1 MIPRI
6 NTALKRVPAWSVYI
20 VGLLLLAWLVMLV
33 FTGGLGVD
41 PVKAIEHRLGS
52 LGLQFLLAGLCV
64 TPLRR
69 FTGLNLLRYRRALGL
84 MCFAFV
90 TLHLMTWLL
99 LDLQLRWAEI
109 GADLYKRPYIIVGM
123 LGFAALVPLAI
134 TSNNASIR
142 RMGAAGW
149 QKLHRLTYFA
159 VFAGALHYLLLVK
172 TWTAEPLLYFGAT
185 LLLLA
190 LRVAPKRRLVAAR
203 PV

>member
-1 MIPRI
+1 MIARL
-6 NTALKRVPAWSVYI
+6 NTALKRVPAWSVYML
-20 VGLLLLAWLVMLV
+20 GLLLLTWLVVQV

-64 TPLRR
+64 TPLRQ
-69 FTGLNLLRYRRALGL
+69 FAGLNLLRYRRALGL
-84 MCFAFV
+84 VCFAFV
-90 TLHLMTWLL
+90 SLHLATWLL

-123 LGFAALVPLAI
+123 LGLAALVPLAI

-172 TWTAEPLLYFGAT
+172 TWTTEPLVYFALT
-185 LLLLA
+185 LALLA
-190 LRVAPKRRLVAAR
+190 LRVAPKRRPLQTR

>member
-6 NTALKRVPAWSVYI
+6 NTALKRVPTWSVYI
-20 VGLLLLAWLVMLV
+20 LGLLLLAWLVVQV

-41 PVKAIEHRLGS
+41 PVKAIEWRLGS

-69 FTGLNLLRYRRALGL
+69 FAGLNLLRYRRALGL
-84 MCFAFV
+84 VCFAFV
-90 TLHLMTWLL
+90 TLHLVTWLV

-123 LGFAALVPLAI
+123 LGLAAMVPLAV

-142 RMGAAGW
+142 RLGAAGW

-172 TWTAEPLLYFGAT
+172 AWTTEPLLYFAAA
-185 LLLLA
+185 LALLA
-190 LRVAPKRRLVAAR
+190 LRVAPKRRAVPAR
-203 PV
+203 QV

>member
-1 MIPRI
+1 MIARL
-6 NTALKRVPAWSVYI
+6 NTALKRVPAWSVYML
-20 VGLLLLAWLVMLV
+20 GLLLLTWLVVQV

-64 TPLRR
+64 TPLRQ
-69 FTGLNLLRYRRALGL
+69 FAGLNLLRYRRALGL
-84 MCFAFV
+84 VCFAFV
-90 TLHLMTWLL
+90 SLHLATWLL

-123 LGFAALVPLAI
+123 LGLAALVPLAI

-159 VFAGALHYLLLVK
+159 VFAGALHYLLLAK
-172 TWTAEPLLYFGAT
+172 TWTTEPLVYFALT
-185 LLLLA
+185 LALLA
-190 LRVAPKRRLVAAR
+190 LRVAPKRRPLQTR

>member
-1 MIPRI
+1 MIAQL
-6 NTALKRVPAWSVYI
+6 NTALKRVPPWSVYMM
-20 VGLLLLAWLVMLV
+20 GLLLLAWLVAQV

-41 PVKAIEHRLGS
+41 PVKVIEHQLGT

-69 FTGLNLLRYRRALGL
+69 FAGLNMLRYRRALGL
-84 MCFAFV
+84 VSFAFIS
-90 TLHLMTWLL
+90 LHLTTWLL

-123 LGFAALVPLAI
+123 LGLAAMVPLAV
-134 TSNNASIR
+134 TSNTASIR
-142 RMGAAGW
+142 KLGAAGW

-172 TWTAEPLLYFGAT
+172 TWTAEPLAYFGVT
-185 LLLLA
+185 LALLA
-190 LRVAPKRRLVAAR
+190 LRVAPKRRPSPAR
-203 PV
+203 PA